1 MVTPLGSPL
10 TQIDVFNEA
19 ISIVPV
25 VHTPVPAARAL
36 IIGAAATS
44 AGWVAMRYPQFTDIT
59 VVADS
64 LPPSM
69 QQAPGR
75 PGPGRVHLEPS
86 FDLIATGWLADM
98 TVVAAAQLDVPF
110 IQQVAGF
117 CAQSALVCFAV
128 PVPGT
133 ARGVRD
139 MLQQYWP
146 VVTPYRVFL
155 PAPDGQAAYFM
166 LCSAAKLCRFRPV
179 PGYTRYLS
187 EGFMP
192 TLFTWSKD
200 ELAMLFGAVS

>member
-1 MVTPLGSPL
+1 MVTPQPGPPALPL
-10 TQIDVFNEA
+10 TQVDVFNEA
-19 ISIVPV
+19 ISIVPI

-36 IIGAAATS
+36 IVGQAALS
-44 AGWVAMRYPQFTDIT
+44 AGWVAMRYPQFSDIT
-59 VVADS
+59 IVAES
-64 LPPSM
+64 LPVTM
-69 QQAPGR
+69 QQPK
-75 PGPGRVHLEPS
+75 RVHLEPT

-98 TVVAAAQLDVPF
+98 VVAAAAQLDAPF

-117 CAQSALVCFAV
+117 CSQSALVCFAV

-133 ARGVRD
+133 ARAVRD
-139 MLQQYWP
+139 LLQQYWP

-166 LCSAAKLCRFRPV
+166 LCSAVKLGRFRPV

-200 ELAMLFGAVS
+200 ELAALFGPAV